1 MGAKKMRTEDTTAQ
15 RVNEIL
21 LKSIHQIA
29 ETALGRHVIIRPEN
43 NAKQGCVTKITL
55 TFILPEEKSMRIQ
68 IDLYN
73 DEGEDC
79 NMYIVCTHE
88 NTTVHLHHLSTRNGA
103 EYTKIAKA
111 VGIPAPLDEAA
122 RMTEFCVALI
132 TPLFTQ
138 HALENYVEP
147 LDTIERDGILYY
159 AGYGGMMR
167 ALFPPSYSKTGSF
180 EIAHIYGSS
189 DSD

>member
-1 MGAKKMRTEDTTAQ
+1 MRTEDTTAQ

-21 LKSIHQIA
+21 LKRIHQIA
-29 ETALGRHVIIRPEN
+29 EIALCGHVILRPEN

-55 TFILPEEKSMRIQ
+55 TFILPEEKSVCIQ
-68 IDLYN
+68 IVLYN
-73 DEGEDC
+73 DEGDGC
-79 NMYIVCTHE
+79 NMRIGCTHE
-88 NTTVHLHHLSTRNGA
+88 NTTIYLGHLSVRNGA

-111 VGIPAPLDEAA
+111 AGIPAPLDEAA

-138 HALENYVEP
+138 HALENYVER
-147 LDTIERDGILYY
+147 LDTVERDGILYY

-167 ALFPPSYSKTGSF
+167 ALFPPSYSKTDSF
-180 EIAHIYGSS
+180 EIAHVYGSN